1 VAVRRRVWHEDIG
14 PGVDLVL
21 LAIEDELGAPFG
33 DEVELLVAELRA
45 LGVRLDDVDPGLLG
59 RIGVRAERLDPER
72 EPDGTPSQRPRAW
85 DRLDLLEPD
94 DLWRARAQKTGVSV

>member
-14 PGVDLVL
+14 PGLDLVL
-21 LAIEDELGAPFG
+21 LAVEDELGASFG

-59 RIGVRAERLDPER
+59 GIGVRAKRLDLER
-72 EPDGTPSQRPRAW
+72 EPDGTPSQGPRAW
-85 DRLDLLEPD
+85 NRLDLLEPD

>member
-1 VAVRRRVWHEDIG
+1 
-14 PGVDLVL
+14 VL
-21 LAIEDELGAPFG
+21 LAVEDELGASFG

-45 LGVRLDDVDPGLLG
+45 LGVRLDDVDARLLG
-59 RIGVRAERLDPER
+59 GIGVRAERLDPQR

>member
-1 VAVRRRVWHEDIG
+1 
-14 PGVDLVL
+14 VL
-21 LAIEDELGAPFG
+21 LAVEDELGASFG

-45 LGVRLDDVDPGLLG
+45 LGVRLDDVDAGLLG
-59 RIGVRAERLDPER
+59 GIGVRAERLDPER
-72 EPDGTPSQRPRAW
+72 EPDRTPSQRPRAW

>member
-59 RIGVRAERLDPER
+59 GIGVRAERLDPER